1 MKKALVLFATAAAL
15 IVSGCAVNLPAN
27 SSQAEPSVPA
37 DEAQSSEQSAPPQSS
52 EEESSDP
59 MAGITLDE
67 YDGLKITAAVLPRKA
82 ILPGSVFPVAV
93 IISNE
98 GDKTISYI
106 NGSGSYETPTALIT
120 EFDGLQPIVS
130 KDRLG
135 AVTSDFGVKQLAP
148 GEKLSFVVNVLA
160 AEPDEQFYINTHELY
175 NNEQIYIAELEW
187 TDLQARYPE
196 LSAAKPGSY
205 TGAVSFQYSIYSD
218 ENAIAMFGEPT
229 GYARAE
235 VAVGVTGE

>member
-98 GDKTISYI
+98 
-106 NGSGSYETPTALIT
+106 LIT